1 MNSSYMLDA
10 FTLRNSENHSRLVFV
25 MDAEKA
31 SGRHVHYKDY
41 VNKTNAFEEPAEL
54 DVHEDRHF
62 DYASRESHDSTI
74 ISIAK
79 RFFSDR
85 YRASMPFIS
94 ADQKLVCMPRFSRH

>member
-1 MNSSYMLDA
+1 
-10 FTLRNSENHSRLVFV
+10 

-31 SGRHVHYKDY
+31 SGKHVHYKDY
-41 VNKTNAFEEPAEL
+41 VNKTYQDEEPTEL

-79 RFFSDR
+79 RFFGDR
-85 YRASMPFIS
+85 YRTSMPYMS
-94 ADQKLVCMPRFSRH
+94 ADQNLVCMPRFSQH